1 MNLLALLLN
10 KKRLSVLLMLCWFG
24 VAAQNVKNYTLADG
38 LPGNSIK
45 CLFKDSKG
53 LMWIAT
59 ETGLCTFNGN
69 EFKIIGKDQGLNYN
83 LIWAITEDDKKNT
96 WFSLYGNGIAKYD
109 GKKFVY
115 YTTKDGLINNDVR
128 SLHFSKKQHCL
139 VIGTE
144 DGLSVFKN
152 GKFKNF
158 SLSNGSKKAKHQ
170 VNFISS
176 YKNELFFSESYGAI
190 YRLKINPHQFEKTTI
205 QRIKNPNN
213 QNYSGLIF
221 QNNFFGR
228 NLNGEFEI
236 QALNG
241 SQKRN
246 YGKCYNVWD
255 LTVTNNNTIYAA
267 TWDGNSPNGALLKYE
282 NRTVTD
288 ISQSL
293 NLPTSKFW
301 DLYYDNFSKQ
311 LWVGT
316 IDQGIFVIDLD
327 KKVQFE
333 KINFGI
339 VNPEINDLHLDKMQN
354 LWICGN
360 NFILKNEKNGKTKII
375 RSSDIL
381 NFIQKRTPAK
391 NQFEFKNL
399 NFFIENQKTVV
410 FQTIKEDVFGNIWT
424 LTNFGLFCF
433 NQNLQIKSHIFKH
446 ETTGAFDFIS
456 PSILFLSHAY
466 THSYLVKLNNL
477 NASNTVLY
485 KGKKIRLDPTKI
497 IKSNNKLWI
506 ASWTKGLYLYEND
519 RLTSINAL
527 GCFNENNV
535 SDIIAEKNQ
544 QLVIGTVNGKV
555 YFSKWTNKKLVHQK
569 ILNPEKEII
578 GNSIF
583 FIRKFNDF
591 YLIGTNKGINII
603 KDFKLYKFINNDEN
617 LPQTTY
623 TDACVDYTS
632 KKLYISTYKGLLN
645 VDLDK
650 IVQPQKLNSPIQIDQ
665 IKVNGK
671 LVPNSKKLEL
681 NYFQNSIEIQF
692 GSNNLYNSKKNYFTY
707 KIVGLT
713 SNWSEWST
721 ETNLKLF
728 HLKSGEFQLI
738 IKGKNIGTSENFHP
752 FYFHITL
759 HPPFWKTWWFI
770 GLSILTIITLVYS
783 YLKQK
788 ISKIKN
794 KAKLEK
800 RIAETKL
807 QALQSQMNPH
817 FVFNAMN
824 SIQNF
829 VIDNQTDEAL
839 SYIGEF
845 SKLIRQTL
853 NFSSR
858 TTIRLEEEIE
868 FLQRYIALENLRRKN
883 KVTVQITTA
892 DEIDLNE
899 LEIPPMLLQ
908 PLIENVFIHA
918 FDQHTFNPTLTVDF
932 YLKVD
937 TLICRISDNGKGIQP
952 NNLAAINSKG
962 IKLVD
967 ERIRLLSNAAE
978 QMIQFEAHPTNGT
991 SIIITIPLR

>member
-10 KKRLSVLLMLCWFG
+10 KKRLSVLLILCWFD
-24 VAAQNVKNYTLADG
+24 VAAQNVKNYTLAEG

-45 CLFKDSKG
+45 CLYKDSKG

-83 LIWAITEDDKKNT
+83 LIWAITEDDKKNI
-96 WFSLYGNGIAKYD
+96 WLSVYGNGIAKYD

-115 YTTKDGLINNDVR
+115 YTTKNGLINNDVR

-139 VIGTE
+139 IIGTE
-144 DGLSVFKN
+144 DGLSVLKN

-158 SLSNGSKKAKHQ
+158 SLSNGSKKANHQ

-190 YRLKINPHQFEKTTI
+190 YRLKINLHQFEKTTI
-205 QRIKNPNN
+205 QRIINPNN
-213 QNYSGLIF
+213 QNYSGLIYH
-221 QNNFFGR
+221 NNFFGR

-241 SQKRN
+241 SQKIN
-246 YGKCYNVWD
+246 FGKCYNVWD

-282 NRTVTD
+282 NQTLTD
-288 ISQSL
+288 ITQSL

-301 DLYYDNFSKQ
+301 DLYYDKLSKQ

-354 LWICGN
+354 LWVCGN

-410 FQTIKEDVFGNIWT
+410 FQTIKEDVFGNLWA
-424 LTNFGLFCF
+424 LSNFGLFCF
-433 NQNLQIKSHIFKH
+433 NQNLEITSHIFKH

-466 THSYLVKLNNL
+466 THSYLVHLNNL

-485 KGKKIRLDPTKI
+485 KGKRIRLDPTKI

-506 ASWTKGLYLYEND
+506 ASWTKGLYLYENN

-623 TDACVDYTS
+623 TDACIDYIN
-632 KKLYISTYKGLLN
+632 KKLYISTYKGVLS
-645 VDLDK
+645 VDLNK
-650 IVQPQKLNSPIQIDQ
+650 VLQPQKLNSPIQIYH

-671 LVPNSKKLEL
+671 LVPISKKLDL
-681 NYFQNSIEIQF
+681 NYHQNNIEIQF

-713 SNWSEWST
+713 NNWSEWST

-728 HLKSGEFQLI
+728 HLKSGKFQLI
-738 IKGKNIGTSENFHP
+738 IKGKNIGTSETFHP
-752 FYFHITL
+752 FNFHITL
-759 HPPFWKTWWFI
+759 YPPFWKTWWFI
-770 GLSILTIITLVYS
+770 GLSFLIIVMLVYS

-788 ISKIKN
+788 INKIKI

-858 TTIRLEEEIE
+858 TRIRLEEEIE
-868 FLQRYIALENLRRKN
+868 FLQRYIELENLRRKN
-883 KVTVQITTA
+883 KVTSQITST
-892 DEIDLNE
+892 DEIDINE

-918 FDQHTFNPTLTVDF
+918 FDQQTIDPRLTLDF
-932 YLKVD
+932 YLKEE
-937 TLICRISDNGKGIQP
+937 TLICRISDNGKGMQI
-952 NNLAAINSKG
+952 NNLATINSKG

-967 ERIRLLSNAAE
+967 ERIRLLSNAVE
-978 QMIQFEAHPTNGT
+978 QMIQILPNQARGT
-991 SIIITIPLR
+991 IIIITIPLR

>member
-1 MNLLALLLN
+1 MNLLALLRN

-83 LIWAITEDDKKNT
+83 LIWAITEDDNKNT

-144 DGLSVFKN
+144 DGLSIFKN

-158 SLSNGSKKAKHQ
+158 TLSNGSKKAKHQ
-170 VNFISS
+170 VNFISN

-190 YRLKINPHQFEKTTI
+190 YRLKINPQQFEKTTI

-236 QALNG
+236 QAMKG

-246 YGKCYNVWD
+246 FGKCYNVWD
-255 LTVTNNNTIYAA
+255 LTITNNNTIYAA

-282 NRTVTD
+282 NRTLTD
-288 ISQSL
+288 ITQSL

-301 DLYYDNFSKQ
+301 DLYYDKLSKQ

-316 IDQGIFVIDLD
+316 IDQGIFILDLERNIQHEAIEFGKIQPEINTLFLD
-327 KKVQFE
+327 KK
-333 KINFGI
+333 
-339 VNPEINDLHLDKMQN
+339 QN
-354 LWICGN
+354 LWIGGN
-360 NFILKNEKNGKTKII
+360 NFILKRDINKRTKILNSADII
-375 RSSDIL
+375 RYIE
-381 NFIQKRTPAK
+381 QKATPSNA
-391 NQFEFKNL
+391 FEYKRIKYL
-399 NFFIENQKTVV
+399 VRNQKTVV
-410 FQTIKEDVFGNIWT
+410 FQSIKSDKNGNIWA
-424 LTNFGLFCF
+424 LTNVGLFCM
-433 NQNLQIKSHIFKH
+433 NQQLKILKHVYKH
-446 ETTGAFDFIS
+446 ETTGVFEFIT
-456 PSILFLSHAY
+456 PTHLFLSHAY
-466 THSYLVKLNNL
+466 THSYDMLVNNL
-477 NASNTVLY
+477 NVVKTILFE
-485 KGKKIRLDPTKI
+485 GKKIRLDATRIVSTK
-497 IKSNNKLWI
+497 NKLWI

-519 RLTSINAL
+519 RLTSINTL

-623 TDACVDYTS
+623 TDACVDYTN
-632 KKLYISTYKGLLN
+632 KKLYISTYKGVLS
-645 VDLDK
+645 VDLNK

-665 IKVNGK
+665 IKVNGR

-681 NYFQNSIEIQF
+681 NYYQNSIEIQF
-692 GSNNLYNSKKNYFTY
+692 SSNNLYNSKKNYFTY

-752 FYFHITL
+752 FYFYITL

-770 GLSILTIITLVYS
+770 GLSILIIITLVYS

-858 TTIRLEEEIE
+858 TCIRLEEELE
-868 FLQRYIALENLRRKN
+868 FLQRYIALENLRRNN

-918 FDQHTFNPTLTVDF
+918 FDQHTINPTLTVDF

-937 TLICRISDNGKGIQP
+937 TLICRISDNGKGMQL

-978 QMIQFEAHPTNGT
+978 QMIQFEANITNGT

>member
-623 TDACVDYTS
+623 TDACVDYTN
-632 KKLYISTYKGLLN
+632 KKLYISTYKGVLS
-645 VDLDK
+645 VDLNK

-671 LVPNSKKLEL
+671 LVPNSKKLDL
-681 NYFQNSIEIQF
+681 NYYQNSIEIQF

-713 SNWSEWST
+713 TNWSEWST

-770 GLSILTIITLVYS
+770 GLSILIIITLVYS

>member
-1 MNLLALLLN
+1 MNLLALLRN

-69 EFKIIGKDQGLNYN
+69 EYKIIGKDQGLNFN
-83 LIWAITEDDKKNT
+83 LVWAITEDDKKNT

-115 YTTKDGLINNDVR
+115 YSTKNGLINNSVR
-128 SLHFSKKQHCL
+128 SLFYSKKDQCL
-139 VIGTE
+139 IIGTE
-144 DGLSVFKN
+144 DGLSVFN
-152 GKFKNF
+152 GKKFKNF
-158 SLSNGSKKAKHQ
+158 KSNAKNRDKKFQ
-170 VNFISS
+170 VNFITNYQNDIAFNVS
-176 YKNELFFSESYGAI
+176 YENI
-190 YRLKINPHQFEKTTI
+190 YRLKIDKNQIDKSTI
-205 QRIKNPNN
+205 TEIKNPKT
-213 QNYSGLIF
+213 QNYTGLIYENKF
-221 QNNFFGR
+221 YGR
-228 NLNGEFEI
+228 NLFSQFEI
-236 QALNG
+236 QNLETN
-241 SQKRN
+241 QKVIL
-246 YGKCYNVWD
+246 GKCSNLWD
-255 LTVTNNNTIYAA
+255 LTLGNNNCIYAA
-267 TWDGNSPNGALLKYE
+267 SWDGNSPNGALLKYE
-282 NRTVTD
+282 NQTLTD
-288 ISQSL
+288 ITKSL

-301 DLYYDNFSKQ
+301 DLFYDKLSKQ
-311 LWVGT
+311 LWIGT

-327 KKVQFE
+327 NKVQFE

-339 VNPEINDLHLDKMQN
+339 VNPEINALHFDKMQN

-360 NFILKNEKNGKTKII
+360 NFILKKEKNNKTKII
-375 RSSDIL
+375 RSAEIL
-381 NFIQKRTPAK
+381 NFIQKRVLAK
-391 NQFEFKNL
+391 NHFEHKKINL
-399 NFFIENQKTVV
+399 FIENQKTVV
-410 FQTIKEDVFGNIWT
+410 FQTLKEDDFGNTWA

-433 NQNLQIKSHIFKH
+433 NQNLEIISHIFKH

-466 THSYLVKLNNL
+466 THSYLVNLNNL
-477 NASNTVLY
+477 NASNTVLF
-485 KGKKIRLDPTKI
+485 KGKKIRLDPTRI

-506 ASWTKGLYLYEND
+506 ASWTKGLYIYEND

-555 YFSKWTNKKLVHQK
+555 YFSKWTNNKLVHQK
-569 ILNPEKEII
+569 ILNPEKDII

-591 YLIGTNKGINII
+591 YLIGTNKGINIV

-623 TDACVDYTS
+623 TDACIDYTN
-632 KKLYISTYKGLLN
+632 KKLYISTYKGVLS
-645 VDLDK
+645 VDLK
-650 IVQPQKLNSPIQIDQ
+650 KVVQPQKLNSPIQIYH

-671 LVPNSKKLEL
+671 LVPISKNLEL
-681 NYFQNSIEIQF
+681 NHQQNSIEIQF

-707 KIVGLT
+707 KIIGLT
-713 SNWSEWST
+713 NNWSEWST

-728 HLKSGEFQLI
+728 HLKSGKFQLI
-738 IKGKNIGTSENFHP
+738 IKGKNIGTSETFHP
-752 FYFHITL
+752 YYFHITIR
-759 HPPFWKTWWFI
+759 PPFWETWWFI
-770 GLSILTIITLVYS
+770 GLSISIIAILVVR

-788 ISKIKN
+788 INKIKN

-858 TTIRLEEEIE
+858 TSIRLEEEIAY
-868 FLQRYIALENLRRKN
+868 LKRYIELENLRRN
-883 KVTVQITTA
+883 HKVRFNFSMFENTDI
-892 DEIDLNE
+892 NE

-918 FDQHTFNPTLTVDF
+918 FDNQSFEPTLTLEF
-932 YLKVD
+932 YVKQ
-937 TLICRISDNGKGIQP
+937 TNLICKISDNGKGM
-952 NNLAAINSKG
+952 NATNKAFMHSKG
-962 IKLVD
+962 LKLVE
-967 ERIRLLSNAAE
+967 ERIQLLAPTDSK
-978 QMIQFEAHPTNGT
+978 MIEIQTNSFGGT
-991 SIIITIPLR
+991 TIILTIPLR